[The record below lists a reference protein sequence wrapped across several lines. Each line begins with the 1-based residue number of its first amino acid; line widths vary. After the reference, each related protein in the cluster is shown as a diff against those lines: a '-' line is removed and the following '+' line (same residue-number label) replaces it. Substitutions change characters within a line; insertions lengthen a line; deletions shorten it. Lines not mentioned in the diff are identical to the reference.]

1 MGQDSAPSQVDI
13 ERAAM
18 LREQVAYH
26 LRRYHVLDAPEIA
39 DAEFDALFDEL
50 AALEQAYPTL
60 QTDTSPT
67 QRVGAAPLSQFEKV
81 QHSQPMLSLDKAT
94 SRAELEQWMQRCRNR
109 LGADDITFTCE
120 PKIDGVAVALI
131 YEHGELTL
139 AATRGDGNEGEN
151 ILANVR
157 TIGAIPLTLQSSG
170 SGSAVVPAKIEVRG
184 EIYIPVEHFEAFNAQ
199 ALAKGDKP
207 MVNPRNG
214 AAGSLRQLDSKVT
227 ARRPLTMYC
236 YSLGATQGEWQP
248 VTQDEVL
255 STFATWGLR
264 TNPALEVVG
273 NLDSCLRYID
283 RLEAKRDSLGY
294 EIDGVVIKVNDLAQ
308 QQLLGAVT
316 RKPRWAVAYKFA
328 AQEAKTER
336 LYKYNQNIEAYLFP
350 EFLKKEIK
358 FWN

>member
-67 QRVGAAPLSQFEKV
+67 QRVGAAPLSKFEKV

-139 AATRGDGNEGEN
+139 AATRGDGNEG
-151 ILANVR
+151 
-157 TIGAIPLTLQSSG
+157 
-170 SGSAVVPAKIEVRG
+170 
-184 EIYIPVEHFEAFNAQ
+184 
-199 ALAKGDKP
+199 D
-207 MVNPRNG
+207 
-214 AAGSLRQLDSKVT
+214 D
-227 ARRPLTMYC
+227 
-236 YSLGATQGEWQP
+236 
-248 VTQDEVL
+248 
-255 STFATWGLR
+255 
-264 TNPALEVVG
+264 
-273 NLDSCLRYID
+273 
-283 RLEAKRDSLGY
+283 
-294 EIDGVVIKVNDLAQ
+294 
-308 QQLLGAVT
+308 
-316 RKPRWAVAYKFA
+316 
-328 AQEAKTER
+328 
-336 LYKYNQNIEAYLFP
+336 
-350 EFLKKEIK
+350 
-358 FWN
+358 

>member
-1 MGQDSAPSQVDI
+1 
-13 ERAAM
+13 
-18 LREQVAYH
+18 
-26 LRRYHVLDAPEIA
+26 
-39 DAEFDALFDEL
+39 
-50 AALEQAYPTL
+50 
-60 QTDTSPT
+60 
-67 QRVGAAPLSQFEKV
+67 
-81 QHSQPMLSLDKAT
+81 MLSLDKAT

-151 ILANVR
+151 ILPTCA
-157 TIGAIPLTLQSSG
+157 PLVQSRSHCKTVGLVSLLCRQRSRFEARSIFPLSTL
-170 SGSAVVPAKIEVRG
+170 
-184 EIYIPVEHFEAFNAQ
+184 EAFNAQ
-199 ALAKGDKP
+199 ALARGDKP

-255 STFATWGLR
+255 NTFAMWGLR

-273 NLDSCLRYID
+273 NLDACLRYIL
-283 RLEAKRDSLGY
+283 RLEAKGTSLATKLM
-294 EIDGVVIKVNDLAQ
+294 E
-308 QQLLGAVT
+308 
-316 RKPRWAVAYKFA
+316 W
-328 AQEAKTER
+328 
-336 LYKYNQNIEAYLFP
+336 
-350 EFLKKEIK
+350 
-358 FWN
+358 